1 MMVGDLHCV
10 VALVGELLEEYYL
23 LKVVLEAALSEQLV
37 ALKDQQLQRVT
48 LDDWQ
53 LFEQAAVGSEQLLD
67 DGLRVYA
74 L

>member
-67 DGLRVYA
+67 DGLQVYA